1 MKKKQIQTIQA
12 PSAIGPYSQAIRSGE
27 FLYTSGQIALNPEN
41 MEMMNGSI
49 EEETEWVLKN
59 LEAILKADGIS
70 LAHVIKTTVY
80 LTDLGEFARVNQVY
94 EKFFGET
101 KPARACVQVAALPKG
116 AKVEID
122 AIAHSWNNLKQQEK
136 LPWRKNQMEQ
146 EIFIDLWCW
155 LELVLLVA

>member
-1 MKKKQIQTIQA
+1 MKKKQIQTTQA
-12 PSAIGPYSQAIRSGE
+12 PSAIGPYSQAIRIGE

-41 MEMMNGSI
+41 MEMMNGAI

-59 LEAILKADGIS
+59 LEAILKADGMS

-116 AKVEID
+116 ANVEID
-122 AIAHSWNNLKQQEK
+122 AIAHS
-136 LPWRKNQMEQ
+136 
-146 EIFIDLWCW
+146 
-155 LELVLLVA
+155 

>member
-1 MKKKQIQTIQA
+1 MEKKQIQTTQA
-12 PSAIGPYSQAIRSGE
+12 PSAIGPYSQAIRIGQ

-41 MEMMNGSI
+41 MEMMNGGI

-80 LTDLGEFARVNQVY
+80 LTDLGEFARMNQVY

-122 AIAHSWNNLKQQEK
+122 AIAHS
-136 LPWRKNQMEQ
+136 
-146 EIFIDLWCW
+146 
-155 LELVLLVA
+155 

>member
-1 MKKKQIQTIQA
+1 MEKKQIQTIQA
-12 PSAIGPYSQAIRSGE
+12 PSAIGPYSQAIRIGE

-41 MEMMNGSI
+41 MEMMNGAI

-59 LEAILKADGIS
+59 LEAILKADGMS

-122 AIAHSWNNLKQQEK
+122 AIAHS
-136 LPWRKNQMEQ
+136 
-146 EIFIDLWCW
+146 
-155 LELVLLVA
+155 